1 MGKNEKE
8 KTVAIIED
16 EKKLLDLLIFN
27 LRDYFNVEGYADSES
42 FLIKYKTEKPSILIT
57 DVRLPG
63 MSGLKLLQYIKK
75 TEPNLPVIIMTA
87 YASIDQAV
95 LTVKAGAYDYL
106 TKPVKVEQLKNI
118 IQRAIKFTSSI
129 NLHAPLF
136 PETTEFITQHP
147 GTIEQLN
154 LAARVAETNVPI
166 LILGETGTG
175 KEIISDMIHRA
186 SKRNGKFVRINCPAI
201 PGELLESELFG
212 YKKGAFTGAYSD
224 RTGKLK
230 LADKGTIFLDEIGDM
245 PLALQAKLL
254 RVIEEKSFYQVGG
267 NELVHTDLRI
277 ISATNKNLKREIED
291 GKFRADLYYR
301 LAVIPIRIP
310 PLRERPKDIRLI
322 ARHFLK
328 IIIENR
334 ETSALTIDEP
344 VYTLLH
350 QYNWPGNI
358 RELRNVIT
366 HMALLAT
373 SSRITLEEIPIEIID
388 SADISLQV
396 PESYEELLERKKTVR
411 HEAVSE
417 LEILFIRKLMIQNNW
432 NISRASRISKMDR
445 RLLQNMIKKY
455 GIQRKP

>member
-1 MGKNEKE
+1 MGKNKKE

-27 LRDYFNVEGYADSES
+27 LRDYFNVEGYADAES
-42 FLIKYKTEKPSILIT
+42 FLIKYKTEKPSVLIT

-106 TKPVKVEQLKNI
+106 TKPVKVEDLKNI

-136 PETTEFITQHP
+136 PETTEFITQNP
-147 GTIEQLN
+147 GTIEQLK

-175 KEIISDMIHRA
+175 KEIISNMIHRA

-254 RVIEEKSFYQVGG
+254 RVLEEKSFYQVGG
-267 NELVHTDLRI
+267 NDLVHTDLRI
-277 ISATNKNLKREIED
+277 ISATNKNLKKEIED

-328 IIIENR
+328 IIIENK

-344 VYTLLH
+344 VYTVLN

-358 RELRNVIT
+358 RELRNIIT

-388 SADISLQV
+388 SAGISLQV

-411 HEAVSE
+411 YEAVSE

-455 GIQRKP
+455 GIQKKP

>member
-1 MGKNEKE
+1 ME
-8 KTVAIIED
+8 KTTERSVAIIED
-16 EKKLLDLLIFN
+16 EKKLLDLLLFN
-27 LRDYFNVEGYADSES
+27 LRDSFDVAGYTDAES
-42 FLIKYKTEKPSILIT
+42 FLRKYKTEKPSVIIT

-63 MSGLKLLQYIKK
+63 MSGLELLPYVKK
-75 TEPNLPVIIMTA
+75 DAAHLPVIIMTA

-95 LTVKAGAYDYL
+95 AAVKAGAYDYL
-106 TKPVKVEQLKNI
+106 TKPVKVEDLKKI

-129 NLHAPLF
+129 NLYAPLF

-147 GTIEQLN
+147 ATIEQLN
-154 LAARVAETNVPI
+154 LAARVAEKNVPI

-175 KEIISDMIHRA
+175 KEIISNMIHKA
-186 SKRNGKFVRINCPAI
+186 SKRKGKFVRINCPAI

-224 RTGKLK
+224 RAGKLK
-230 LADKGTIFLDEIGDM
+230 LADKGTLFLDEIGDL

-277 ISATNKNLKREIED
+277 IAATNKNLKREIEN
-291 GKFRADLYYR
+291 GEFRADLYYR

-310 PLRERPKDIRLI
+310 PLKERPKDIRLI

-344 VYTLLH
+344 VYTVLER
-350 QYNWPGNI
+350 YDWPGNV
-358 RELRNVIT
+358 RELRNIIT
-366 HMALLAT
+366 HMALL
-373 SSRITLEEIPIEIID
+373 SSSNRITLEEIPIEIID
-388 SADISLQV
+388 SADTSLRV
-396 PESYEELLERKKTVR
+396 PESYKELLERKKTVR
-411 HEAVSE
+411 HEAVAE
-417 LEILFIRKLMIQNNW
+417 LEILFIRKLMIQSNW

-455 GIQRKP
+455 GIQKPH